1 MSERVRIHKALADA
15 GVASRRRSELLV
27 AEGRVTVNGAPAG
40 VGQLVDPARDVLA
53 VNGTTIAAPDRRLYL
68 VLAKPAG
75 VTSTVSDSHA
85 ARTVLDL
92 VPSALRARA
101 ARLYPVGRLDLDSEG
116 LLLLTNDGD
125 WAQRMLHPSHG
136 VEREYAVGLHHPID
150 DRQREILERGVKLEE
165 GVARLSSLR
174 LATSADVRLLGE
186 VIGREAND
194 LVWYRATLR
203 QGMKRQIRRMF
214 AAADAPVR
222 RLVRVRFGTLRLTG
236 MHLGDVRELSAAER
250 KALDRLSPD
259 ERPAR
264 ATRRATERDKGLIV
278 TLDGPGGS
286 GKSTVGMRAASEL
299 GYRFCDTGVLYRGLT
314 WLAMHRSVN
323 VDDPAALVPLVRE
336 IALEPDEHE
345 RYVRLRVDNDEVTDE
360 LHTAEVDREV
370 SRVSRHAPVRAE
382 LLNVQRGLAA
392 AGRIIMAGR
401 DIGTVVL
408 PDADLKLYLNVSV
421 EERARRRAAE
431 RGLADDARAVTQ
443 IEDEL
448 RRRDGI
454 DSTRETAPLRI
465 PDGAAIIE
473 TDGNTVEQTVAQ
485 VVANVRA
492 TARDRS

>member
-15 GVASRRRSELLV
+15 GVASRRRAELLV
-27 AEGRVTVNGAPAG
+27 AEGRVTVNGALAG
-40 VGQLVDPARDVLA
+40 VGQLVDPARDALA
-53 VNGTTIAAPDRRLYL
+53 VDGTTIAAPDRRLYL

-92 VPSALRARA
+92 VPSALRTRA

-150 DRQREILERGVKLEE
+150 DRQREILERGVRLEE

-174 LATSADVRLLGE
+174 LATSADVRLLGD
-186 VIGREAND
+186 VIGREAHD

-250 KALDRLSPD
+250 KALDGLSPD

-264 ATRRATERDKGLIV
+264 AAQRRDLIV
-278 TLDGPGGS
+278 SLDGPGGS

-314 WLAMHRSVN
+314 WLAMHRSIDL
-323 VDDPAALVPLVRE
+323 DDPATLVPLVRE

-345 RYVRLRVDNDEVTDE
+345 RYVRLLVDHDEVTSR

-454 DSTRETAPLRI
+454 DSTRQAAPLRM
-465 PDGAAIIE
+465 PDGATLIE
-473 TDGNTVEQTVAQ
+473 TDGNTIEQTVAQ
-485 VVANVRA
+485 VVTKVRA
-492 TARDRS
+492 TAREGS